1 MRDVAFKAVKT
12 LLWHAVVAARW
23 WALGE
28 PSDVQ
33 KICKGDLRLNKEAK
47 LDEAWMCI
55 ILLYWSLVKWCET
68 MQAATSYAFGCF
80 WQVWPCPLCW
90 ASASPCN
97 ALSLY
102 LLLGPKVFH
111 LICVLV
117 RLRLRYAVLCLE
129 RLKKPVSK
137 KGGESQ
143 FLQASSSV
151 IKVRN
156 SGMAALVE
164 AMAGP
169 MNLRSFHSAAT

>member
-1 MRDVAFKAVKT
+1 MRDVAFKGVKT

-55 ILLYWSLVKWCET
+55 ILIIGEMMWNN
-68 MQAATSYAFGCF
+68 TSSDKLCF
-80 WQVWPCPLCW
+80 WLLL
-90 ASASPCN
+90 ASLALSTVLGIGKPFRN

-111 LICVLV
+111 LICVMV

-169 MNLRSFHSAAT
+169 MNMRSFHSAAT